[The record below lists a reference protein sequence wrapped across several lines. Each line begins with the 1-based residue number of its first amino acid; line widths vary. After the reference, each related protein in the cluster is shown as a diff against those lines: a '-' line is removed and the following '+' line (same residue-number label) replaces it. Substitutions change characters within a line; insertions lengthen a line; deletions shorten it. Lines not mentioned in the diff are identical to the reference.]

1 MARLTVED
9 CLEKIPNR
17 YDLVLLASKRARPLN
32 MGKNSLL
39 EEETDEKP
47 TVVALREIAAGLVT
61 QENVDNPGGSEA
73 GAEEPET
80 PPPAE
85 DA

>member
-32 MGKNSLL
+32 MGKDSLL

-47 TVVALREIAAGLVT
+47 TVIALREVAAGLVT
-61 QENVDNPGGSEA
+61 QENVDNPGGSEP
-73 GAEEPET
+73 GAEEPEAPT
-80 PPPAE
+80 PAE

>member
-47 TVVALREIAAGLVT
+47 TVIALREVAAGLVT
-61 QENVDNPGGSEA
+61 QENVDNPGGSEP
-73 GAEEPET
+73 GAEEPEA